1 MKGKGI
7 IKNIVYSIGIVL
19 FLSIASKAPSA
30 ISPVTLPE
38 KTPGNDTTAVI
49 LNKTQIFPETCNAA
63 FPMAYLY
70 DNIWSSTDP
79 SPYPL
84 SLIENDSIIEITL
97 INDSSD
103 FAMPGTGRL
112 TSPYGWR
119 DGRFHHGFDISIN
132 HGLPIF
138 AAFSGVVRFAKNIW
152 PYGRLVIV
160 RHDNGLETYY
170 AHLSRIT
177 VKSGQRINAGDVVG
191 NSGNTGHS
199 EGTHLHFEIRFKGI
213 SINPA
218 HLISLKENK
227 LIHSEIILRRVNDRF
242 FLYTNGAILHKV
254 RRGDY
259 LHKIAVE
266 YGTTVKKIKETNEIP
281 KSGYISVGQTI
292 CIYP

>member
-1 MKGKGI
+1 M
-7 IKNIVYSIGIVL
+7 
-19 FLSIASKAPSA
+19 PSA
-30 ISPVTLPE
+30 GYADYSRGIKKVVDSLPAPGVYIVPDTH
-38 KTPGNDTTAVI
+38 KT
-49 LNKTQIFPETCNAA
+49 A

-70 DNIWSSTDP
+70 DNIWSTSDP

-84 SLIENDSIIEITL
+84 SLIEEDSIINIRL

-103 FAMPGTGRL
+103 FAMPGEGRL

-119 DGRFHHGFDISIN
+119 DGRFHHGFDVSIN
-132 HGLPIF
+132 HGLPIY
-138 AAFSGVVRFAKNIW
+138 AAFSGVVRFARNIY

-177 VKSGQRINAGDVVG
+177 VKSGQRINAGEEVG
-191 NSGNTGHS
+191 KCGNTGRS
-199 EGTHLHFEIRFKGI
+199 QGTHLHFEIRFKGV

-218 HLISLKENK
+218 HLISLKENR
-227 LIHSEIILRRVNDRF
+227 LIHSDIVLRRVNDRY

-254 RRGDY
+254 RNGDY
-259 LHKIAVE
+259 LHKIAME
-266 YGTTVKKIKETNEIP
+266 YGTTVRKIKETNDIN
-281 KSGYISVGQTI
+281 KNGYLKVGQMI